1 MKKQKID
8 GKLLALVIL
17 IAVLAVGAVLYFTV
31 FRAKEAPRTAGFAPR
46 LDTKTACTINV
57 VGHYENF
64 EALEAEFNRF
74 SAFYPNVEM
83 NYVYLDDY
91 KNIIS
96 TALTSSEAP
105 DIFFTYPSW
114 TDQDYASAEN
124 LADPKLGIDLSCIRG
139 SLLYKDAAGN
149 VPTVPVYT
157 TTYGMLVNESIFGKE
172 KIAIPQTY
180 AELLSACE
188 ALKKAGY
195 LSPVMAYNN
204 GSDMLF
210 PMFYPYFCAQ
220 IQGNEKAL
228 QDLNAMADGAG
239 EYMRGALELAADFM
253 SRGYVDLDSCSQLK
267 NNYEAVILRFF
278 EGDVP
283 MMMASANTVSG
294 TEKRQRKSE
303 AFTANPF
310 PERHLHWLRRKQEQQ
325 KPGYGQRIHAL
336 PCDHRGNEPD
346 GPGQAHGDPLRGYVA
361 GRRICRLR
369 QAGRGPRH
377 QSVRPGAGGY
387 ARRAGAQGRLAG
399 EQRQYHGGRS
409 RGGLWKPELSQT
421 RKRAE
426 SPRLNCRHCTAG
438 WSCLCISWERSCA
451 ARPHRRSVRTVLD
464 TER

>member
-1 MKKQKID
+1 MKKQGMKW
-8 GKLLALVIL
+8 KLLALVIL
-17 IAVLAVGAVLYFTV
+17 AVVLAAGAILYFAV
-31 FRAKEAPRTAGFAPR
+31 FRGKEAPKEAGFSPK
-46 LDTKTACTINV
+46 LDPKTACTINV

-74 SAFYPNVEM
+74 SAFYPNVKM
-83 NYVYLDDY
+83 NYVYLDNY
-91 KNIIS
+91 KSIIS

-114 TDQDYASAEN
+114 TDQDYAEAEN

-157 TTYGMLVNESIFGKE
+157 TTYGMLVNEGIFEKE
-172 KIAIPQTY
+172 KIAVPQTY
-180 AELLSACE
+180 GELLSACE

-195 LSPVMAYNN
+195 ASPVMAYNN

-228 QDLNAMADGAG
+228 QEMNAMADGAG

-253 SRGYVDLDSCSQLK
+253 SRGYVDLESCGQLK

-294 TEKRQRKSE
+294 TEKREKKSE
-303 AFTANPF
+303 AFTASPF
-310 PERHLHWLRRKQEQQ
+310 RYSFHPVPSTDK
-325 KPGYGQRIHAL
+325 
-336 PCDHRGNEPD
+336 
-346 GPGQAHGDPLRGYVA
+346 
-361 GRRICRLR
+361 
-369 QAGRGPRH
+369 
-377 QSVRPGAGGY
+377 GGY
-387 ARRAGAQGRLAG
+387 FLNVISIGFAVNKNSKNLDMANEFMRFLVATQEMNQMAQAKRMVTPCVDMSLDGVYAAFGKLDA
-399 EQRQYHGGRS
+399 S
-409 RGGLWKPELSQT
+409 RVINQSDLGLTDTPDAQV
-421 RKRAE
+421 RK
-426 SPRLNCRHCTAG
+426 AG
-438 WSCLCISWERSCA
+438 WQVSNGNI
-451 ARPHRRSVRTVLD
+451 TVDEAVSAFGSLN
-464 TER
+464 

>member
-1 MKKQKID
+1 MKKQKMN

-31 FRAKEAPRTAGFAPR
+31 FRAKEAPKTAGFAPR
-46 LDTKTACTINV
+46 LDTKAACTINV

-114 TDQDYASAEN
+114 TDQDYAAAEN
-124 LADPKLGIDLSCIRG
+124 LADPKLGIDLNCIRG

-157 TTYGMLVNESIFGKE
+157 TTYGMLVNESIFEKE

-228 QDLNAMADGAG
+228 QDMNAMADGAG

-283 MMMASANTVSG
+283 MMLASGNTVSG
-294 TEKRQRKSE
+294 TEKRESKSE
-303 AFTANPF
+303 AFTAHPF
-310 PERHLHWLRRKQEQQ
+310 RYSFHPVPSTE
-325 KPGYGQRIHAL
+325 
-336 PCDHRGNEPD
+336 D
-346 GPGQAHGDPLRGYVA
+346 
-361 GRRICRLR
+361 
-369 QAGRGPRH
+369 
-377 QSVRPGAGGY
+377 GGY
-387 ARRAGAQGRLAG
+387 FINAISVGFGVNKNSDDLAMANEFMRFLVSTSELNRMAKFKRMVTPCVDMSLDSVYAPFGALSA
-399 EQRQYHGGRS
+399 QRFINTS
-409 RGGLWKPELSQT
+409 DLGLSDAAASQVS
-421 RKRAE
+421 K
-426 SPRLNCRHCTAG
+426 AG
-438 WSCLCISWERSCA
+438 WRVSNGSMTVDEAVA
-451 ARPHRRSVRTVLD
+451 AFGSID
-464 TER
+464 